1 MKDQKLTQKQLRF
14 IEAYNG
20 NGTEAARLAG
30 YSGDENALGVI
41 AHTLLRNTKIKAE
54 IDKRE
59 QKTLKKLIATREE
72 RQKFWTEVMKAQHQ
86 DMKDRLRA
94 SELLGK
100 SEADFVEKVEHS
112 GKLTLAELVAGS
124 YRNEKKEK

>member
-1 MKDQKLTQKQLRF
+1 MAVRGLTTRQRRF
-14 IEAYNG
+14 IEVYNG
-20 NGTEAARLAG
+20 NATEAARIAG
-30 YSGDENALGVI
+30 YEGDDNTLGVTG
-41 AHTLLRNTKIKAE
+41 HELLRNPKIKAE

-59 QKTLKKLIATREE
+59 EANLKSLIATREE
-72 RQKFWTEVMKAQHQ
+72 RQKFWTEVMKAQEQ